1 MDIHVV
7 MARTE
12 EGHGV
17 LEVRGEVDM
26 HTSPRV
32 REAQIRLLKQG
43 ARRVVIDRAGVPYM
57 DSSGIATLIE
67 GLQWARREGR
77 EFRLAGLTPTVR
89 DVFELARLADVFE
102 IFSTRDEALKDA

>member
-7 MARTE
+7 MERTE

-26 HTSPRV
+26 HSSPRV

-43 ARRVVIDRAGVPYM
+43 ARRVVIDLTGVPYM

-67 GLQWARREGR
+67 GLQWSHREGR
-77 EFRLAGLTPTVR
+77 EFRLVGLSPAVR

>member
-7 MARTE
+7 MERTE

-32 REAQIRLLKQG
+32 REAQIRLLQQG
-43 ARRVVIDRAGVPYM
+43 ARRVVIDLTGVPYM

-77 EFRLAGLTPTVR
+77 EFRLVGLTPTVR

>member
-1 MDIHVV
+1 MDIHVIV
-7 MARTE
+7 ERTE

-17 LEVRGEVDM
+17 LEVRGEIDM
-26 HTSPRV
+26 HSSPRV
-32 REAQIRLLKQG
+32 REAQIKLLKEG
-43 ARRVVIDRAGVPYM
+43 ARRVVIDLSGVAYM

-67 GLQWARREGR
+67 GLQWSRREGR
-77 EFRLAGLTPTVR
+77 DFRLAGLSPAVR

>member
-1 MDIHVV
+1 MDIHVIV
-7 MARTE
+7 EQTE
-12 EGHGV
+12 QGHGV

-32 REAQIRLLKQG
+32 RDAQIRLLKQG
-43 ARRVVIDRAGVPYM
+43 ARRIVVDLSGVPYM

-67 GLQWARREGR
+67 GLQWCRREGR
-77 EFRLAGLTPTVR
+77 DFRLAGLSPTVR

-102 IFSTRDEALKDA
+102 IFPTRDEALKDA